1 MTSFFAYNVNTPLIW
16 FPKAESLETTPRRG
30 AGLSKAV
37 TFTRSFCDEKKK
49 SSAEN
54 KTQKM
59 QGPLVPSD
67 VG

>member
-49 SSAEN
+49 AVQRT
-54 KTQKM
+54 KHRRCKD
-59 QGPLVPSD
+59 P
-67 VG
+67 